1 MPHCSKGPSALNVGG
16 AYAARDA
23 RSIGKVKEKHA
34 PRPGALSTHIRQ
46 ER

>member
-1 MPHCSKGPSALNVGG
+1 VGG
-16 AYAARDA
+16 AYAARAAAA

>member
-1 MPHCSKGPSALNVGG
+1 VGG

-23 RSIGKVKEKHA
+23 AACSISKVKEKHA
-34 PRPGALSTHIRQ
+34 PRPAALSTHIRQ